1 MIHKGENWTLK
12 RVLHILQGNKN
23 KQLLGSPPSLISVQW
38 GLLSSWK
45 RSILKLSSFLTR
57 VHIRPYSVHP
67 IADQKIMDTSHHQRG
82 LHEEEYRLH
91 LLLQWRH
98 TWWRRRIWIRRHQRP
113 VHQMERDAS
122 RKQSGRKLFR
132 CLFLWLLFHR
142 TLHNLSP
149 STWDDLFKLDLK
161 TWVTLT
167 T

>member
-122 RKQSGRKLFR
+122 RKQSGRKLFLVQMPYLDVF
-132 CLFLWLLFHR
+132 CCGSYSIELFTIYHH
-142 TLHNLSP
+142 LHGMIYSN
-149 STWDDLFKLDLK
+149 
-161 TWVTLT
+161 
-167 T
+167 